1 MNTEQYLRMLQ
12 IESCSKS
19 NCTMILGTNAVPLV
33 NVK

>member
-1 MNTEQYLRMLQ
+1 MNTEQYLRMMQ
-12 IESCSKS
+12 IEACSKG